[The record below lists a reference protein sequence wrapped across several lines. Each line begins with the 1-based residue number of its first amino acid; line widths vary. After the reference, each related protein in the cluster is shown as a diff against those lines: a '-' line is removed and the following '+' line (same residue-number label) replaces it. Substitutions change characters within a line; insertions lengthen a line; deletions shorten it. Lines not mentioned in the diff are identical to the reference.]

1 MTSFIYQSLFIG
13 CAIAGVWLADFSLP
27 TKLILSGLTGSAY
40 VAIQYQIIGS
50 ALRAIEAMSLI
61 EARLRVIQ
69 IEVERLQK
77 NQPSLEPATS
87 VVAAQIEQ
95 EARAKDFQARIN
107 RLSSND
113 TLHVA
118 VAIASAVVVA
128 IAVVAVIRQSVA

>member
-1 MTSFIYQSLFIG
+1 
-13 CAIAGVWLADFSLP
+13 
-27 TKLILSGLTGSAY
+27 
-40 VAIQYQIIGS
+40 
-50 ALRAIEAMSLI
+50 MSLI